1 MDSGLRIRQNPQ
13 ALRSHCTPGPPLQ
26 PEGGLGLEPQRQG
39 PCRGWGPP
47 YPERVPKGPVQG
59 TLLLPRLGFLGNG
72 PSASCRDHPLPHLHL
87 QRALL
92 SRGWATAQPETP
104 SAPLRAGAPGP
115 GIQGA
120 EDRRNGSWGLR
131 MSTAELFECGHRG
144 FQHLWRGGVAP
155 SEPGPLLSAQP
166 ALHPLHRQD
175 GLQATP
181 QGWQG
186 AWGGRVCRQGTR
198 GPQRGPRLPTPSA
211 LTLRL
216 LRRSSRGPLMRRL
229 CFL

>member
-115 GIQGA
+115 GMQGA
-120 EDRRNGSWGLR
+120 EDRRNVAPGVSECPQRSCLNVVTEGSSICGGEGWLPLSQALCSRPSPPCTHFTDR
-131 MSTAELFECGHRG
+131 MGSRRRPRAGREPGAAESAGRAHGAPSAVLVSPLHPPSPCVCF
-144 FQHLWRGGVAP
+144 GGV
-155 SEPGPLLSAQP
+155 PGVP
-166 ALHPLHRQD
+166 
-175 GLQATP
+175 
-181 QGWQG
+181 
-186 AWGGRVCRQGTR
+186 
-198 GPQRGPRLPTPSA
+198 
-211 LTLRL
+211 
-216 LRRSSRGPLMRRL
+216 
-229 CFL
+229 